1 MTTLVIVNQEIHT
14 TRDGFY
20 SLNDFHK
27 ASGGNKNHQPAF
39 FMRNDQTKALIDEIA
54 KSANLQNCAEIEKAG
69 IPAFKKTRGV
79 HGGTY
84 ACKELVYAYAMW
96 ISPAFH
102 LKVIRTFDEVVQ
114 KQLDELRNAKA
125 NTLPY
130 QPLTPAQQRH
140 IQQLAAKKVQE
151 DEFATYAKIYGKL
164 KDDFNVGTYKDIPA
178 ERYPDVCRIFNA
190 KPLEGEVIQHKKFNY
205 PLEKSPL
212 SNEVCQMKEWPLV
225 CLDDLDK
232 NKRPQLLPQL
242 LDELKQDNYD
252 VMGAFTEA
260 QALYAYRDRLAKMVQ
275 ATKQIHDI
283 LQDAVFDGRRGER
296 VSLGHSI

>member
-1 MTTLVIVNQEIHT
+1 MTTLIVANQEIHT
-14 TRDGFY
+14 TKDGFY

-27 ASGGNKNHQPAF
+27 ASGANKKHSPNY
-39 FMRNDQTKALIDEIA
+39 FMENKQTKEL
-54 KSANLQNCAEIEKAG
+54 CTEIENTG
-69 IPAFKKTRGV
+69 IPVFKKTRGV

-114 KQLDELRNAKA
+114 RQLEELRTHHK
-125 NTLPY
+125 TLPY

-140 IQQLAAKKVQE
+140 IQQLAAKKVKE

-164 KDDFNVGTYKDIPA
+164 KDNFNVGTYKDIPA
-178 ERYPDVCRIFNA
+178 ERYPDVCKIFNA
-190 KPLEGEVIQHKKFNY
+190 TPLEGEVIQHKKLNY

-232 NKRPQLLPQL
+232 KKRPQLLPQL
-242 LDELKQDNYD
+242 LDELKKDNYD
-252 VMGAFTEA
+252 VIGAFAET